1 MIVYSKTKLE
11 FVKEV
16 FRGTIASEIESL
28 LLREVGIHSP
38 ASHIAS
44 YQNSMEFMRTI
55 LQDDPE
61 IPDDVGVAIEYVIP
75 NTSKRIDFII
85 SGLNNEGNSTAV
97 VIELKQWSEAQ
108 LTEMD
113 GIVQTKLQGRLVDTN
128 HPSYQALSY
137 VSLLND
143 YNAYIQDSKS
153 HLQPCAYLHNYSS
166 DNILTDKRY
175 KKYVDAA
182 PIFFKTDRENLQNF
196 IKKYVRRGDNGK
208 FLYQIDN
215 GEIRPSKHL
224 ASSMKNML
232 NGKQE
237 FVLIDDQKIAFETCL
252 MLANRSVKGDKTTII
267 IEGGPGTG
275 KSVIAINLLSEFINQ
290 KPRNSAVYVT
300 RNSAPR
306 KVYQYMLS
314 GSFTQN
320 EISNLFMGSGKFIDA
335 KANTFKVLIVD
346 EAHRL
351 NEKSGMFNNLG
362 VNQIKEIVNASKCS
376 IFFVDD
382 NQAVTLKDIG
392 EKAELALIAKTCGS
406 KVHYLS
412 LSSQFRCNGSD
423 GYLAWLDNTLGIKET
438 ANYSYD
444 NQDYFQVIS
453 SPKELHDNILKL
465 NDQNNR
471 SRVIAGYCWK
481 WVSKK
486 NPELYDINIDDYH
499 ARWNLDKH
507 GQAWIVHPDSVS
519 EVGCIHTTQGLELDY
534 VGVIIGPDMVARN
547 GQLMTDYTK
556 RAGTDQSLKGLKA
569 KIKTDPEYYEK
580 KADQIIRNTY
590 RTLLTRGMKGCFIYC
605 TDPETQIYFKNRIQS
620 SIDNSKE
627 YTDIPTGISVTTDAT
642 RKE

>member
-1 MIVYSKTKLE
+1 MIVYSKTKQE

-16 FRGTIASEIESL
+16 FHGTIASEIENL

-55 LQDDPE
+55 LQDDPG

-85 SGLNNEGNSTAV
+85 SGLNNEDKSSAV
-97 VIELKQWSEAQ
+97 VIELKQWNEAQ
-108 LTEMD
+108 LTDMD
-113 GIVQTKLQGRLVDTN
+113 GVVKTKLQGRLVDTN
-128 HPSYQALSY
+128 HPSYQAWSY

-143 YNAYIQDSKS
+143 YNAYVQDSKTQ
-153 HLQPCAYLHNYSS
+153 LQPCAYLHNYTS
-166 DNILTDKRY
+166 DNILTDNRY
-175 KKYVDAA
+175 KRYVDAA
-182 PIFFKTDRENLQNF
+182 PIFFKTDREKLQSF
-196 IKKYVRRGDNGK
+196 IKQYVHRGDNGK
-208 FLYQIDN
+208 LLYQIDN

-224 ASSMKNML
+224 ASSLKNML
-232 NGKQE
+232 DGKQE

-252 MLANRSVKGDKTTII
+252 MLANRSINGDKTTII

-290 KPRNSAVYVT
+290 KPRHSAVYVT

-314 GSFTQN
+314 GSLTQSV
-320 EISNLFMGSGKFIDA
+320 ISNLFMGSGKFIDA
-335 KANTFKVLIVD
+335 KTNTFKVLIVD

-392 EKAELALIAKTCGS
+392 EKASLAIIAKSCGS
-406 KVHYLS
+406 KVRYLS

-438 ANYSYD
+438 ANYTYE

-453 SPKELHDNILKL
+453 NPKELHEKIIKL

-471 SRVIAGYCWK
+471 SRLIAGYCWN

-486 NPELYDINIDDYH
+486 NLELYDINIHDYH

-507 GQAWIVHPDSVS
+507 GQSWIVHPDSVS

-534 VGVIIGPDMVARN
+534 VGVIIGPDLVARN
-547 GQLMTDYTK
+547 GQLLTDYTK
-556 RAGTDQSLKGLKA
+556 RAKTDQSLKGLKS
-569 KIKTDPEYYEK
+569 KIQIDKEYYEN

-590 RTLLTRGMKGCFIYC
+590 RTLMTRGMKGCYIYC
-605 TDPETQIYFKNRIQS
+605 TDPETQEYFKYKLNKYNNESTKYKNIATGE
-620 SIDNSKE
+620 SINID
-627 YTDIPTGISVTTDAT
+627 
-642 RKE
+642 